1 MRHLGVAALTLLLP
15 FAAHAAEGDF
25 HWTGTLPP
33 GQTLEIKGVNGSIR
47 AELANG
53 ATIEV
58 SARKTAHRSD
68 PSSVQIQV
76 VPYAGGVTICSV
88 YPDGDSNR
96 PNVCGPGKEGHMSS
110 RDNDVVVEYTVR
122 VPAGIHFAPKTVNGS
137 ITATGLRSDIEASTV
152 NGKVR
157 LDTSGIA
164 QASTVNGSI
173 DASFGT
179 VMSSPLKFSTVNGS
193 INLGVPSATSA
204 EVDASTVTGSISTD
218 FPLTVS
224 GRFGPKNIKGR
235 IGNGGPSLKLSTV
248 NGAIELRQGSGR
260 VL

>member
-1 MRHLGVAALTLLLP
+1 MRHPGVAALTLLLP
-15 FAAHAAEGDF
+15 FAAYAVEADF

-33 GQTLEIKGVNGSIR
+33 GQALEIKGVNGSIR

-58 SARKTAHRSD
+58 SARKTANHSD
-68 PSSVQIQV
+68 PSSVRVEV
-76 VPYAGGVTICSV
+76 VPFSGGVTICSV
-88 YPDGDSNR
+88 YPDGDSNH
-96 PNVCGPGKEGHMSS
+96 PNVCAPGNEGRISS
-110 RDNDVVVEYTVR
+110 RDHDVNVEYTVR
-122 VPAGIHFAPKTVNGS
+122 VPAGIRFVPKTVNGS

-152 NGKVR
+152 NGKVK

-164 QASTVNGSI
+164 QATTVNGSI
-173 DASFGT
+173 DASLGT
-179 VMSSPLKFSTVNGS
+179 VMSNPLKFSTVNGS
-193 INLGVPSATSA
+193 IHLAVPSATSA
-204 EVDASTVTGSISTD
+204 DVDASTVTGSIATE

-235 IGNGGPSLKLSTV
+235 IGNGGPSLRLSTV
-248 NGAIELRQGSGR
+248 NGAIELSQGGGR